1 MRRRLRE
8 AFDWQNADFDE
19 LIEYANDN
27 WDDFHDR
34 EIMQDMLIYEAQEER
49 YYMVIHIAKALEDSD
64 ADFFMYDRSM
74 GTLEEPTPI
83 ESEDDLRE
91 YFDDRYY
98 ESVSRKRNT
107 RRNRRR

>member
-19 LIEYANDN
+19 LIEYANDH

-34 EIMQDMLIYEAQEER
+34 EIMKEMLVYEAENED
-49 YYMVIHIAKALEDSD
+49 YLMVLHLAKALNASD
-64 ADFFMYDRSM
+64 ADFFMYDRSR

-91 YFDDRYY
+91 YFEYY
-98 ESVSRKRNT
+98 VVESTSRKR
-107 RRNRRR
+107 RIKRNRCR